1 MTEIVKIEKLK
12 PLEKVFPNHL
22 KNLSEMI
29 FRSKI
34 IQTPIIADEKTGI
47 VLDGSHRYV
56 FFLQN
61 GYIEAPVQF
70 VDYNN
75 ENIRVGSMLI
85 HRLLVD
91 NENLISKSEV
101 INRGLSGNIF
111 PPRTTRHFFPFR
123 KNEYINI
130 PLENLKKGKQ
140 VDVSELI
147 DDVDLQYEIE
157 HNKNFIK
164 EIEYELDEI
173 IRYMEEVRQ
182 TKMYLLKQIELMEN
196 SNI

>member
-1 MTEIVKIEKLK
+1 
-12 PLEKVFPNHL
+12 
-22 KNLSEMI
+22 
-29 FRSKI
+29 
-34 IQTPIIADEKTGI
+34 
-47 VLDGSHRYV
+47 
-56 FFLQN
+56 
-61 GYIEAPVQF
+61 
-70 VDYNN
+70 
-75 ENIRVGSMLI
+75 MLI

-123 KNEYINI
+123 KNEYVNI
-130 PLENLKKGKQ
+130 PLENLKKGKR

-147 DDVDLQYEIE
+147 DDVDLKYEIN
-157 HNKNFIK
+157 HNKNYIK

-182 TKMYLLKQIELMEN
+182 TKMYLLKQIELMDN
-196 SNI
+196 TNK